1 MRPLALASTLLTALA
16 AVTTGSF
23 LSPRKEIAL
32 CLCEDEA
39 WDITRRW
46 LSVFST
52 PGVSSKAELA
62 TIASQNI
69 TSYDDAFGAPTIGID
84 GLWAALT
91 APGNAPTTNVTQ
103 TPNFI
108 LHTCDQIAYNWQY
121 TAVTTGYNSI
131 ALIHQHRVAE
141 PPNYPGLGHEND
153 DTTRSSPQHRQPDDP
168 PPPAYEEIQASP
180 TQDEYQQIPVIESVT
195 FGLSTWPGSAAPYMA
210 LNKHWPS
217 NPERKRMDMVY
228 KIRYGAKICE
238 FILYWYP
245 PPVSRFPDS
254 RRRRAEQRYLEHFED
269 LWMESPTPEA
279 SPHFLPVLRQ
289 LDAAIIHTM
298 MSQEIHLEQS
308 DRPWKCQII
317 DQFEDPHPTMYAMVW
332 TEGWADYRHREVLAV
347 AIYNGSDVHVIH
359 EDRPGQ

>member
-1 MRPLALASTLLTALA
+1 MSAR
-16 AVTTGSF
+16 
-23 LSPRKEIAL
+23 
-32 CLCEDEA
+32 
-39 WDITRRW
+39 
-46 LSVFST
+46 
-52 PGVSSKAELA
+52 
-62 TIASQNI
+62 
-69 TSYDDAFGAPTIGID
+69 
-84 GLWAALT
+84 
-91 APGNAPTTNVTQ
+91 
-103 TPNFI
+103 
-108 LHTCDQIAYNWQY
+108 
-121 TAVTTGYNSI
+121 
-131 ALIHQHRVAE
+131 

-153 DTTRSSPQHRQPDDP
+153 DTPRRHPQHRQPDDP
-168 PPPAYEEIQASP
+168 PPPAYEEVQTYP
-180 TQDEYQQIPVIESVT
+180 TQDEYRQIPIIESVT
-195 FGLSTWPGSAAPYMA
+195 FGLSTWPDSAAPYMA

-228 KIRYGAKICE
+228 KIRYGTKMCE

-317 DQFEDPHPTMYAMVW
+317 DQFEDPHPPMHAMVW

-347 AIYNGSDVHVIH
+347 AVYNGSDVHVIH